1 MRSRTRIACC
11 AVIFLFLVP
20 LVAGAQDEPTASLPL
35 EEVLRLY
42 KENEESQREEK
53 VDPPF
58 AATVNK
64 MELFGRLLEG
74 GIELQARFEVNV
86 LAEGEWVS
94 VPLMKRSATTTLSK
108 LPAVNP
114 AVLAIDGDWLSLVTK
129 NSGLYSFEI
138 SLLEQA
144 KAQGQR
150 RTAVV
155 DYQEATLA
163 RLLLQVDEGLF
174 RLESTA
180 MKQSDGI
187 MIYPEN
193 GRFTVAWQRIA
204 ELPRA
209 RQETVQRPPIE
220 SVVRRAH
227 GSVVSTLEGKAILRL
242 LYELSFEGSRPI
254 VFELPEGPSLER
266 VYLNRVPIPFTAEAA
281 KLELDVEPRRAGDQ
295 SGTVELV
302 LESDQGGYNLS
313 GDLLYELPRLSW
325 PVNELYVDVHLPE
338 VFNYTWTG
346 GSLSPVEES
355 PETVFAYGIPRPGK
369 RLSFHQYLISK
380 TSPTLRVDYAI
391 DLTEKYFCDTTR

>member
-1 MRSRTRIACC
+1 MAN
-11 AVIFLFLVP
+11 
-20 LVAGAQDEPTASLPL
+20 AQDEPMASLPL

-42 KENEESQREEK
+42 KENELSQLDEK

-64 MELFGRLLEG
+64 VELTGRLLEE
-74 GIELQARFEVNV
+74 GIDLRARFEVAV
-86 LAEGEWVS
+86 LADGDWVS
-94 VPLMKRSATTTLSK
+94 VPLLKRNAGTTLSK
-108 LPAVNP
+108 LPAADP
-114 AVLAIDGDWLSLVTK
+114 AVLAIDGDRLSLVTK
-129 NSGLYSFEI
+129 DKGLYRFEI
-138 SLLEQA
+138 SLLEKA
-144 KAQGQR
+144 AAQGQR
-150 RTAVV
+150 RTAVM
-155 DYQEATLA
+155 DYGEATLS

-174 RLESTA
+174 RLESA
-180 MKQSDGI
+180 AVKQSDGI
-187 MIYPEN
+187 LIHPEN

-209 RQETVQRPPIE
+209 RQKAVQRPPIE
-220 SVVRRAH
+220 SVVQRAH
-227 GSVVSTLEGKAILRL
+227 GSVVSTLEGQAILRL
-242 LYELSFEGSRPI
+242 HYELSFEGSRPI

-266 VYLNRVPIPFTAEAA
+266 VYLNRVPIPFNADGT

-295 SGTVELV
+295 SGTLELV

-346 GSLSPVEES
+346 GSLSPIETS
-355 PETVFAYGIPRPGK
+355 PNTIFAYDIPRPGK

-391 DLTEKYFCDTTR
+391 DLTEKYFCND